1 MAAWRSGLA
10 VDRLELE
17 DFAIELGTFLPI
29 RRADGELVEIAVL
42 RPALRRDVGIDVLA
56 RVFLLLR
63 EIEDIAVRIVAAVLR
78 QRTRRWPLRDV
89 GPGMLLLHAFD
100 HRRDI
105 VD

>member
-17 DFAIELGTFLPI
+17 DFAVELGALLPI
-29 RRADGELVEIAVL
+29 GRADGELVQIAVL

-63 EIEDIAVRIVAAVLR
+63 EIEDVAVRIVAAVLR
-78 QRTRRWPLRDV
+78 EGTRRGPLHDI

-100 HRRDI
+100 HR
-105 VD
+105 